1 MLRRIIGARRG
12 WYIGGGV
19 FGARERDTQRPS
31 YADFFGSFLFGDK
44 KEHCPAYQFHLRP
57 EFSHRLRLLKL

>member
-1 MLRRIIGARRG
+1 MLCSIIGARRG

-19 FGARERDTQRPS
+19 FGARERDIQRPS

-44 KEHCPAYQFHLRP
+44 KEHCSAWN
-57 EFSHRLRLLKL
+57 LLELFRI

>member
-1 MLRRIIGARRG
+1 MLCRIIGARRG

-19 FGARERDTQRPS
+19 FGARERDIQRPS

-57 EFSHRLRLLKL
+57 EFSPRLRLLEF